1 MLARMLA
8 AALVLFAAPALAQS
22 TCGHRLFVSGWF
34 TTVYVYNACT
44 GEFIREL
51 DTNARL
57 NGAMAVRLGPDGL
70 IYAVAETTGAIQM
83 YRNDTLEFVG
93 TFTRVDGIGAT
104 GLVFDSAGIAYVAG
118 YDSDDVKKFDRQGNA
133 LGAAFPARSSGLN
146 GPDSGMAWGD
156 DGNLY
161 VPGYDSSSVVRFDPR
176 TNQTSVA
183 VASGAG
189 GLFQTRGILQ
199 ERGNHRLFITSEGSG
214 RLMRWDMVSNELV
227 TLRTGLSRPTGID
240 YAPDGNLFVTHGIQV
255 LKVNPSNG
263 ETISTFLQGNG
274 VGAQV
279 FLSVLPVPTTA
290 SNANYTSLWW
300 KGPEESGWGVNV
312 NHQGNL
318 TFSTLFTYDAAG
330 QPMWLV
336 SSGTRTTGDTFTGD
350 LLRTTG
356 PAFDANPFTAI
367 GASNVTTVGTM
378 TLAFS
383 GDTGTITYSVNG
395 ATVVKQI
402 QKQVFGSRAANCSS
416 TTADRNGLVNYQDLW
431 WAGANESGWGMNLTH
446 QGDAMF
452 ATLFTYAAG
461 TGTTNTG
468 LWLVASLSR
477 QSDGS
482 YTGALLRT
490 TGPAFNANPFTPIG
504 AGNVTTVGTMTA
516 RFTNGQTGTLSY
528 TVNGSQVTK
537 SITRQVFSGPMPACV
552 S

>member
-1 MLARMLA
+1 MLARILA
-8 AALVLFAAPALAQS
+8 AVLVLIAAPALAQS

-34 TTVYVYNACT
+34 TTVYVYDACT
-44 GEFIREL
+44 GAFLREL
-51 DTNARL
+51 DGNSRL

-83 YRNDTLEFVG
+83 YRNDTLDFVG
-93 TFTRVDGIGAT
+93 TFTNVAGIGAT
-104 GLVFDSAGIAYVAG
+104 GLVFDAAGIAYVAG
-118 YDSDDVKKFDRQGNA
+118 YDSDDVRKFDRQGNS

-146 GPDSGMAWGD
+146 GPDSGMTWGH

-161 VPGYDSSSVVRFDPR
+161 IPGYDSSNVVRFDPR
-176 TNQTSVA
+176 TGLTSVA
-183 VASGAG
+183 VAPAAG

-199 ERGNHRLFITSEGSG
+199 ERDNHRLFITSEGSG
-214 RLMRWDMVSNELV
+214 RLMRWDMVTGELV
-227 TLRTGLSRPTGID
+227 TLRTGLNRPTGID

-255 LKVNPSNG
+255 IKVNPANG

-274 VGAQV
+274 VGSQV
-279 FLSVLPVPTTA
+279 FLSVLAVPSA
-290 SNANYTSLWW
+290 AAGANYTSLWW
-300 KGPEESGWGVNV
+300 KADESGWGINV

-318 TFSTLFTYDAAG
+318 TFATLFTYDALG

-336 SSGTRTTGDTFTGD
+336 STGARTTGDTFTGD

-356 PAFDANPFTAI
+356 PAFDANPFTALA
-367 GASNVTTVGTM
+367 ASNVTNVGTM
-378 TLAFS
+378 SLAFS
-383 GDTGTITYSVNG
+383 GDTGTLTYSVNG
-395 ATVVKQI
+395 TSVVKPI
-402 QKQVFGSRAANCSS
+402 TKQVFGSRAATCNT
-416 TTADRNGLVNYQDLW
+416 TTADRATATNYQDLW
-431 WAGANESGWGMNLTH
+431 WAGAGESGWGINLTH
-446 QGDAMF
+446 QGDAIF

-461 TGTTNTG
+461 SGTANTG
-468 LWLVASLSR
+468 LWLVSSLAR

-504 AGNVTTVGTMTA
+504 GANVTTVGTMTA
-516 RFTNGQTGTLSY
+516 RFTNGQAGTLTY

-537 SITRQVFSGPMPACV
+537 SITRQTFSSPMPSCV